1 MFSNQLLWFLQ
12 HYLFNLIEP
21 PLTDEQIQDT
31 WENGYCK
38 ANQAIANT
46 VCAELDRYQDS
57 STTIMLNDY
66 HLYLVSDMIR
76 LNRLRASIVMEQFI
90 HIPWPE
96 VRYWQSCL
104 PTTITQDI
112 YTGLLGNDI
121 IGFQTKRDAQ
131 NFLEGVAGVLEDVDI
146 DIDNRTIHRQGR
158 RILVRDYPISISVS
172 DERRIVQSAAGKR
185 AAKHIQPLLKE
196 QNIMRVDRIEL
207 TKNIVQ
213 GFQAYE
219 HMLEHHPELHSRVT
233 FLAFLVPS
241 RQTVPIYRKYK
252 DEILKLIKEINQKFG
267 QEDWKPIHVF
277 VQNDRTQ
284 ALAAMQFYDALLVNP
299 LIDGMNLVAK
309 EGPIVNQRN
318 GVLVLS
324 RTSGAFQQLEAACIP
339 ISPADIG
346 ETAEALFQALTLSPE
361 ERRQKADLARQV
373 VETNNLQVWVFQQVR
388 DINYVLEQH

>member
-1 MFSNQLLWFLQ
+1 
-12 HYLFNLIEP
+12 
-21 PLTDEQIQDT
+21 
-31 WENGYCK
+31 
-38 ANQAIANT
+38 
-46 VCAELDRYQDS
+46 
-57 STTIMLNDY
+57 
-66 HLYLVSDMIR
+66 MIR
-76 LNRLRASIVMEQFI
+76 LNRSQPSIVMEQFI

-104 PTTITQDI
+104 PTTITQAI

-121 IGFQTKRDAQ
+121 IGFQTRRDAQ
-131 NFLEGVAGVLEDVDI
+131 NFLEGAVGVLDDVDI
-146 DIDNRTIHRQGR
+146 DIDNRTIHWQGR

-196 QNIMRVDRIEL
+196 QNIMRVDRIEI

-219 HMLEHHPELHSRVT
+219 YMLEHHPELHSRIT

-241 RQTVPIYRKYK
+241 RQTVPIYRRYK
-252 DEILKLIKEINQKFG
+252 HEILKIIEEINQKFG
-267 QEDWKPIHVF
+267 QEDWKPIHDF

-284 ALAAMQFYDALLVNP
+284 ALAALQFYDVLLVNP

-361 ERRQKADLARQV
+361 ERRQKADLARKE
-373 VETNNLQVWVFQQVR
+373 VETNNLQTWILQQVR
-388 DINYVLEQH
+388 DINHVLEQH